1 MERPRMRIGILTSSR
16 ADYGYY
22 KPLLSA
28 FQENH
33 SIDLKII
40 AFGTHLSEKHGLSKN
55 QIIKD
60 GFNIHHELNTLLNED
75 LPENIAF
82 SFAETNK
89 LFAEFWKKNQFEFDW
104 ILALG
109 DRYEMAA
116 AVISSIP
123 FQLNIA
129 HFYAGETTEGAIDD
143 IYRNQITLVCKK
155 HFVSLP
161 IYKKRVQELIGKEG
175 DVEVIGNLSLHNL
188 IDFEFLSLEEFY
200 NLWNIDLNKPT
211 ILITFHPETVNYNA
225 NFEYSNTVFDAL
237 TYLSRFYQLVITMPN
252 ADTNASI
259 YRTVFENLRK
269 KHKNVYLIENFGTK
283 SYFTCMKFSKCI
295 LGNSSS
301 GIVEAASFGRYA
313 VNVGDRQKGR
323 FAPENVLH
331 VPFDSNLMCRAVES
345 VSDKSFNKENPF
357 FKENAIELI
366 VNSFLVK

>member
-1 MERPRMRIGILTSSR
+1 MERPRLRIGILTSSR

-22 KPLLSA
+22 KPLIRA
-28 FQENH
+28 FNENQLL
-33 SIDLKII
+33 DLKII
-40 AFGTHLSEKHGLSKN
+40 AFGTHLSTMHGLSKD

-60 GFNIHHELNTLLNED
+60 GFVIHYELNTLLNED
-75 LPENIAF
+75 SPENVAF
-82 SFAETNK
+82 SFVEYNK
-89 LFAEFWKKNQFEFDW
+89 LFTEFWKNNRFEFDW

-143 IYRNQITLVCKK
+143 IYRHQISLVCKK

-161 IYKKRVQELIGKEG
+161 NYKKRVQELIGKEG

-188 IDFEFLSLEEFY
+188 IDFEFLSLKEFY
-200 NLWNIDLNKPT
+200 NLWKIDLNKPT
-211 ILITFHPETVNYNA
+211 ILITFHPETINYQA
-225 NFEYSNTVFDAL
+225 NFEYSNIVFEAL
-237 TYLSRFYQLVITMPN
+237 TYLSRYYQLVITMPN

-259 YRTVFENLRK
+259 YRTVFENLREEK
-269 KHKNVYLIENFGTK
+269 KNVHLIENFGTE
-283 SYFTCMKFSKCI
+283 SYFTCMKYSKCI

-301 GIVEAASFGRYA
+301 GIVEAASFGKFV

-323 FAPENVLH
+323 FAPKNVVN
-331 VPFDSNLMCRAVES
+331 VPFDSNLICQAVDL
-345 VSDKSFNKENPF
+345 VSNKFYNKANPF
-357 FKENAIELI
+357 FQRDAIELI
-366 VNSFLVK
+366 INSFVEL